1 MANAINVVNDARYD
15 LRDYGTGVNFEN
27 TELTN
32 YLNRVLRIWGREL
45 CRMDSDYTHSTSS
58 TSTSVAN
65 RYIAAPTTA
74 HHIREVWIGTDKIT
88 HISSGGM
95 DEKRKWY
102 DVSSA
107 TAKPQFWAHRGA
119 NIIFQQLPG
128 QDASSNDWVCTV
140 HYNALPAA
148 ITSLSSGAMP
158 WGSIYDDH
166 ITQSLVWYARAKKD
180 DTMER
185 PDAAVGKIAREAASG
200 QHISRNFVKKGYRI
214 DF

>member
-1 MANAINVVNDARYD
+1 MANAISVVNDARYD
-15 LRDYGTGVNFEN
+15 LRDYGTGVNIGN
-27 TELTN
+27 TELLN

-45 CRMDSDYTHSTSS
+45 CRMDSDYTHATAS

-74 HHIREVWIGTDKIT
+74 HHIRDVWIGTDQLT
-88 HISSGGM
+88 QISSREM

-107 TAKPQFWAHRGA
+107 TAKPQFWALRGA
-119 NIIFQQLPG
+119 NILFQQLPN
-128 QDASSNDWVCTV
+128 QDASSNDWVVNV

-148 ITSLSSGAMP
+148 ITSLSSSAMP
-158 WGSIYDDH
+158 WGSTYDDH
-166 ITQSLVWYARAKKD
+166 ITQSLVYYARAKKD
-180 DTMER
+180 DTTER
-185 PDAAVGKIAREAASG
+185 PDAAIAKMAKEEAAG
-200 QHISRNFVKKGYRI
+200 QHISRNFVKKGYYI